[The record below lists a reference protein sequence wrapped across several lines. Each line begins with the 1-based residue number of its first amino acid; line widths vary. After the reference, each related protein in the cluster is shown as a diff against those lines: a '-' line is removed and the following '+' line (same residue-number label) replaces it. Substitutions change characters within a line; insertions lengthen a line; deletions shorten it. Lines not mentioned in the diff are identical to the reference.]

1 MDQPQFDYFTLIAE
15 GMPRDSK
22 IILCSAEPGWL
33 YTDTNSKSWEITDY
47 ALGIANDADRGLSVP
62 IVMSGDTHHYNRYV
76 GPNETQ
82 FITSG
87 GGGAFLHPTHQ
98 LEPTVNIALLGV
110 TQKLTLASASN
121 KGLEPAV
128 YPSVDVSRR
137 LVWKNWIF
145 AITNWDFSI
154 LMGLVYWLLAV
165 AVTLRDQ
172 WDMYG
177 LAAVIFGWSLIGYTT
192 NQEKSYR
199 PTVLISSAIHASAHI
214 LVVIFAA
221 RYFASLND
229 AHFTL
234 TGAWY
239 SPWKWLG
246 PLLLEMFPAGFLIGG
261 SLFGWNMM
269 LTCRYFRMNR
279 NDAFSA
285 LRIGAYNNF
294 VRLKIAQDRVDFF
307 VVGLE
312 NVPSRDDWQVNPN
325 HKANTPD
332 EPRFIPRT
340 PLQPHLIERFSLN
353 F

>member
-1 MDQPQFDYFTLIAE
+1 M
-15 GMPRDSK
+15 
-22 IILCSAEPGWL
+22 
-33 YTDTNSKSWEITDY
+33 
-47 ALGIANDADRGLSVP
+47 
-62 IVMSGDTHHYNRYV
+62 
-76 GPNETQ
+76 
-82 FITSG
+82 
-87 GGGAFLHPTHQ
+87 
-98 LEPTVNIALLGV
+98 
-110 TQKLTLASASN
+110 
-121 KGLEPAV
+121 
-128 YPSVDVSRR
+128 
-137 LVWKNWIF
+137 
-145 AITNWDFSI
+145 
-154 LMGLVYWLLAV
+154 
-165 AVTLRDQ
+165 
-172 WDMYG
+172 
-177 LAAVIFGWSLIGYTT
+177 
-192 NQEKSYR
+192 
-199 PTVLISSAIHASAHI
+199 
-214 LVVIFAA
+214 VVIFAA
-221 RYFASLND
+221 RYFASFND

-246 PLLLEMFPAGFLIGG
+246 LLLVEMFPIGFLVGG

-294 VRLKIAQDRVDFF
+294 VRLKIAEDSVDFF

-340 PLQPHLIERFSLN
+340 PLQPHLIERFSLK